1 MQQPERMRRLR
12 WLVVVIGVV
21 AAGGVVTL
29 LCLPE
34 VVRRLA
40 IVQIEATT
48 HRPTSI
54 DAVELSLLR
63 GRVGVRGLR
72 LTERDG
78 TTPFADLERLDAR
91 LHVPALLRA
100 HLWLRE
106 LVVDG
111 STVRVVRLPNGGFNF
126 SDLIAA
132 SGATERRLD
141 VTVDR
146 FTLQRGTVSLED
158 RALRETRTW
167 VSEQITIDAH
177 NVSTRRGD
185 GTAVARSLTAG
196 SPVSLEMWDFRLYPI
211 HFRAVAKTEGTD
223 LTPLQLYLP
232 PSTPVTLVRGR
243 VSTSVSVVHDAR
255 TGLRADATGRFEDV
269 ILTGGDGG
277 EDLARLPRLTVDVRG
292 LGFNAGEVEVARLA
306 LDGAI
311 RMRDPTAPASG
322 RYPLSSVR
330 ASVSDLTWP
339 ARTAGRLE
347 AAGTVPGGGALSI
360 VGTVR
365 PPPAAT
371 QLTLRLTGL
380 QLAPWAQLLPIAA
393 RVAGRAEANLSIDE
407 PLTAGLPTRIKG
419 VVAVDRP
426 TIPDARQEL
435 LSARRIE
442 ARGLEL
448 HWPTRLVVA
457 RVQVDGP
464 RAMIERERA
473 GAVTLVT
480 ALTPPATSAAPE
492 RGAPK
497 APALGVEIGEVGV
510 RDGRVTWH
518 DAMRTPPARLE
529 VAALEATTTNA
540 GWPLRGPLGVRG
552 SLRPPGGGL
561 VRLSGRIG
569 LDPFTADVRV
579 AAQGAELSPYQPYV
593 PTPAVVSGAADLD
606 VALTVDSVTEGRATA
621 RGTAGLS
628 RVDVRDGE
636 RTVARLERA
645 TAVGLEVDWPKR
657 VSVDRLALTRPW
669 LLLERDTAGSLGL
682 RRLLT
687 PPRSTATTSE
697 TVATDPLALT
707 IRHVSVADGGA
718 RVVDRAVSPSFAV
731 DVQPARLRLDGLSTQ
746 GGKPSRFDLT
756 AYVGAATE
764 LALAG
769 TVAAFG
775 GPLRLELDGELRE
788 FAVPRTNPYL
798 LQQVGW
804 KSTEGRLTTKL
815 HCRIDGDALS
825 ARTDVRVSRLQL
837 TKAAS
842 ADETQRRIGLPLGL
856 LTTLMKDRRGD
867 ITLSFPVGG
876 RLSDPAFDV
885 RETMWSALR
894 SVAINAVTLPVSWIG
909 RVQFTPDSRIE
920 KIQVDP
926 ISFEPGT
933 ATLTAQGEARAV
945 RVAAFLDQSPQV
957 RMALTPVVTT
967 QDLVELR
974 RRVLDAAIERA
985 ARKGRLTREEAIVRL
1000 HAEQRPGR
1008 PVPESP
1014 DAALAALLE
1023 EAELPTSQHS
1033 ELAAA
1038 RLEAVRAVVTR
1049 AGIDA
1054 ARLPEN
1060 ALAQRDDGD
1069 SQVDLEILEPETP
1082 RPSRLR
1088 ETLRRLGVPLGAP
1101 GSEP

>member
-1 MQQPERMRRLR
+1 MQRPESMRRLR
-12 WLVVVIGVV
+12 WPVVVVGLV
-21 AAGGVVTL
+21 AAVGVVTL
-29 LCLPE
+29 LCLPQI
-34 VVRRLA
+34 VRRVA
-40 IVQIEATT
+40 IIRIEAIT

-72 LTERDG
+72 LTEPDG
-78 TTPFADLERLDAR
+78 TPFADLERLDAR
-91 LHVPALLRA
+91 LHVLSLLRG

-106 LVVDG
+106 LVVNG
-111 STVRVVRLPNGGFNF
+111 STVRVVRLPGGDFNL

-132 SGATERRLD
+132 SGATERTFD

-146 FTLQRGTVSLED
+146 FTLQHGTVTLED
-158 RALRETRTW
+158 RALPETRTW
-167 VSEQITIDAH
+167 ASEHITIDAH

-185 GTAVARSLTAG
+185 GTAVAHSLTAG
-196 SPVSLEMWDFRLYPI
+196 SPVSVEMWDFRLYPI
-211 HFRAVAKTEGTD
+211 HFRAMAKTEGTD

-232 PSTPVTLVRGR
+232 PGTPVTLVQGR

-269 ILTGGDGG
+269 ILTRAGGG

-292 LGFNAGEVEVARLA
+292 FGFNDGEVELARLA

-311 RMRDPTAPASG
+311 RMRDPSAPASG

-347 AAGTVPGGGALSI
+347 AAATVPGGGALSI

-371 QLTLRLTGL
+371 QATLRLTGL
-380 QLAPWAQLLPIAA
+380 QLAPWAQLLPMAV

-407 PLTAGLPTRIKG
+407 PLAAGVPTRVHG

-426 TIPDARQEL
+426 TIADARQEL

-448 HWPTRLVVA
+448 HWPTRLAVT
-457 RVQVDGP
+457 RVLVDGP
-464 RAMIERERA
+464 RAMIERDRA
-473 GAVTLVT
+473 GSVSLVT
-480 ALTPPATSAAPE
+480 ALTPPSAPE
-492 RGAPK
+492 RGTPK
-497 APALGVEIGEVGV
+497 PPTLAIEIGEVGV

-518 DAMRTPPARLE
+518 DGMRTPPARLE
-529 VAALEATTTNA
+529 MAALEATATNA
-540 GWPLRGPLGVRG
+540 GWPVRGPLGVRG

-561 VRLSGRIG
+561 VRLSGRVG
-569 LDPFTADVRV
+569 VDPFTANVRIV
-579 AAQGAELSPYQPYV
+579 AQGAELSPYQPYV
-593 PTPAVVSGAADLD
+593 PTPALVTGAADLD
-606 VALTVDSVTEGRATA
+606 VVLAVDSVTEGRATA

-628 RVDVRDGE
+628 RLDVRDGE

-645 TAVGLEVDWPKR
+645 TAVGLEVDWPGR

-682 RRLLT
+682 RRLLV
-687 PPRSTATTSE
+687 PSPAPGPA
-697 TVATDPLALT
+697 VATAETNALAVTLA
-707 IRHVSVADGGA
+707 HVSVADGGV
-718 RVVDRAVSPSFAV
+718 RIVDRAVSPSFAV
-731 DVQPARLRLDGLSTQ
+731 DVQPTRLRVDGLSTQ

-756 AYVGAATE
+756 ANVGAATE
-764 LALAG
+764 LILAG
-769 TVAAFG
+769 TITAFG
-775 GPLRLELDGELRE
+775 GPLRLQVDGELRE

-798 LQQVGW
+798 LQQAGW

-837 TKAAS
+837 AKAAS

-867 ITLSFPVGG
+867 ITLSLPVGG
-876 RLSDPAFDV
+876 RLSDPEFDV
-885 RETMWSALR
+885 RETVWSALR
-894 SVAINAVTLPVSWIG
+894 SVTINAVTLPVSWIG

-926 ISFEPGT
+926 IPFEPGT
-933 ATLTAQGEARAV
+933 ATLTALGEARAV
-945 RVAAFLDQSPQV
+945 RVAAFLDQSPEV
-957 RMALTPVVTT
+957 RMALTPVVGTS
-967 QDLVELR
+967 DLVELR
-974 RRVLDAAIERA
+974 RRAFDAVIERT
-985 ARKGRLTREEAIVRL
+985 ARKGRLTRDEAIVRVY
-1000 HAEQRPGR
+1000 AEQRPGQ
-1008 PVPESP
+1008 PVPETP
-1014 DAALAALLE
+1014 AAALAALLE
-1023 EAELPTSQHS
+1023 EAELPVSQRS

-1038 RLEAVRAVVTR
+1038 RLDAVRAVVTR
-1049 AGIDA
+1049 AGIEA
-1054 ARLPEN
+1054 ARLPEG
-1060 ALAQRDDGD
+1060 AAQRDDGE
-1069 SQVDLEILEPETP
+1069 SQVELEILDPEAP

-1088 ETLRRLGVPLGAP
+1088 EALRRLGVPVP
-1101 GSEP
+1101 SPKSEP

>member
-1 MQQPERMRRLR
+1 MHRSEWMRRLR
-12 WLVVVIGVV
+12 WLVAVLGLV
-21 AAGGVVTL
+21 AVGGVVTL
-29 LCLPE
+29 LGLPE
-34 VVRRLA
+34 LVRRLA
-40 IVQIEATT
+40 IVRIEAKT

-91 LHVPALLRA
+91 LHVPALFRG

-111 STVRVVRLPNGGFNF
+111 STVRVVRLPGGDFNF

-132 SGATERRLD
+132 SGATERTFD

-146 FTLQRGTVSLED
+146 FTLRRGTVTLED
-158 RALRETRTW
+158 RALPETRTW
-167 VSEQITIDAH
+167 ASEQITIDAH

-196 SPVSLEMWDFRLYPI
+196 SPVSLEMWDLRLYPI
-211 HFRAVAKTEGTD
+211 HLRAVAKTEGTD

-232 PSTPVTLVRGR
+232 PDTPVTLVRGR
-243 VSTSVSVVHDAR
+243 VSTSVSVVLDAR
-255 TGLRADATGRFEDV
+255 TGLRADATGRVEDV
-269 ILTGGDGG
+269 VLTRGDGG
-277 EDLARLPRLTVDVRG
+277 EDLARLPGLTVDVRG
-292 LGFNAGEVEVARLA
+292 LGFNAGEVEVAQLA

-311 RMRDPTAPASG
+311 RMRDPAAPASR

-347 AAGTVPGGGALSI
+347 AVGTVPGGGALSI

-365 PPPAAT
+365 PPPAAI
-371 QLTLRLTGL
+371 QLTLRLAGL
-380 QLAPWAQLLPIAA
+380 QLAPWAQLLPMPAH
-393 RVAGRAEANLSIDE
+393 VAGRAEANLSIDE
-407 PLTAGLPTRIKG
+407 PLTAGVPTRVKG

-426 TIPDARQEL
+426 TVTDARQQL

-457 RVQVDGP
+457 RVQLDGP
-464 RAMIERERA
+464 RARIERDR
-473 GAVTLVT
+473 GGTVSLVT
-480 ALTPPATSAAPE
+480 ALTPPAGPE

-497 APALGVEIGEVGV
+497 APALAVEIGEVGV
-510 RDGRVTWH
+510 REGRVTWH
-518 DAMRTPPARLE
+518 DGMRTPPARLD
-529 VAALEATTTNA
+529 VAALEATVTNA

-561 VRLSGRIG
+561 VRLSGRVG
-569 LDPFTADVRV
+569 LDPVTAHVRV
-579 AAQGAELSPYQPYV
+579 VAQGAELSPYQPYV
-593 PTPAVVSGAADLD
+593 PTPALVSGAADLD
-606 VALTVDSVTEGRATA
+606 VALAVDSVPEGRATA

-628 RVDVRDGE
+628 RLDVRDGE

-645 TAVGLEVDWPKR
+645 TAVGLEVDWPGR
-657 VSVDRLALTRPW
+657 VSVDRLTLTRPW

-682 RRLLT
+682 RRLVVRA
-687 PPRSTATTSE
+687 PAAGAPGTTSE
-697 TVATDPLALT
+697 TAATEPLTLTVA
-707 IRHVSVADGGA
+707 HVSVADGGV

-756 AYVGAATE
+756 AHVGPATE
-764 LALAG
+764 LAAAG
-769 TVAAFG
+769 TIAAFG
-775 GPLRLELDGELRE
+775 GPLRLEVDGELRE

-798 LQQVGW
+798 QQQVGW
-804 KSTEGRLTTKL
+804 KSTEGRLTTTL
-815 HCRIDGDALS
+815 HCRIEGDALS

-837 TKAAS
+837 AKAAG

-856 LTTLMKDRRGD
+856 LTTLLKDRRGD

-876 RLSDPAFDV
+876 RLSDPQFDV

-926 ISFEPGT
+926 IPFEPGT
-933 ATLTAQGEARAV
+933 ATLTALGEARAV
-945 RVAAFLDQSPQV
+945 RVAEFLDQSPEV
-957 RMALTPVVTT
+957 RMALAPVVTT
-967 QDLVELR
+967 RDLVELR
-974 RRVLDAAIERA
+974 RHTLDAAIDRV
-985 ARKGRLTREEAIVRL
+985 ARKGRLARDEAIVRL
-1000 HAEQRPGR
+1000 YTEQRPGQ
-1008 PVPESP
+1008 PVPGSA
-1014 DAALAALLE
+1014 DTALAELLE
-1023 EAELPTSQHS
+1023 AAELPTSQRP

-1038 RLEAVRAVVTR
+1038 RLDAVRAVVART
-1049 AGIDA
+1049 GIDA
-1054 ARLPEN
+1054 ARLAEGT
-1060 ALAQRDDGD
+1060 LAQRDDGE
-1069 SQVDLEILEPETP
+1069 SQVELEILEPETP

-1088 ETLRRLGVPLGAP
+1088 QTLRRLGVPLKSP